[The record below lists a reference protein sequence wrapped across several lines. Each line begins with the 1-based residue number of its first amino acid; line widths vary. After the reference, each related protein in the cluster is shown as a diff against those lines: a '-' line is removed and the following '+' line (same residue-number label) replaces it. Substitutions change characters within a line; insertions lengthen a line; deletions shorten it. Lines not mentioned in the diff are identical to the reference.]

1 MVVAPATEPAYFLEA
16 ISKLQH
22 RKGEPTE
29 NLLSCWVEKPKIRV
43 QRDHGD

>member
-1 MVVAPATEPAYFLEA
+1 MVVASPTEPAYFLEA
-16 ISKLQH
+16 ISGLPH

-29 NLLSCWVEKPKIRV
+29 NLQSGWVEKPKIRV